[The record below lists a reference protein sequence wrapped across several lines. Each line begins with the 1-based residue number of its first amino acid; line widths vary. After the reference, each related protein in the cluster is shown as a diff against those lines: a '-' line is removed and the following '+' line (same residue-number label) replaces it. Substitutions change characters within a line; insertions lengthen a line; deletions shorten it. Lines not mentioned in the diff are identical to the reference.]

1 MEFFVDFSEMRVG
14 DVSVDLGGA
23 DVGMAEHSLDATK
36 VGAVHE

>member
-1 MEFFVDFSEMRVG
+1 MNFAKMWVG

>member
-1 MEFFVDFSEMRVG
+1 MDFSKMWVG
-14 DVSVDLGGA
+14 DVGVNLGGA